1 MDAPPASP
9 LPATSALPWQRAAAG
24 AGLLAGSVPQPTIFA
39 RMSAR
44 AAQLGA
50 MNLGQGFPDTDPPA
64 AVADAAVRAIREGVN
79 QYPPGP
85 GAPALRAAIA
95 EHQRR
100 FYGLDVDPAT
110 EVLVTT
116 GATEALA
123 SAILGLVRP
132 GDEVL
137 TLAPWYD
144 AYGAL
149 IALAGG
155 IHRTVAIR
163 ELGEEGGDGRAR
175 GVRLGVDLE
184 ELRCAFTDRTR
195 LVIVNSPHNPTGI
208 VLDPAVLSAI
218 VEEATAHDALILTDE
233 VYEHLVLEGAHV
245 PVATLPRAR
254 ERTITVSSAGKTFS
268 VTGWK
273 IGWACAPAPL
283 IAAITG
289 IKQWLTFTS
298 GAPFQGAVAAGLAL
312 PDADYAEIRED
323 LRARR
328 DLLVAGLRGIGARV
342 SVPDAGY
349 FVLADLSPL
358 GAQDAAELC
367 ERLPEEAGVVAI
379 PVSAFLRPGEGD
391 HLRSW
396 VRFAFCKDRETL
408 REAISRLEHWAQT
421 QQG

>member
-9 LPATSALPWQRAAAG
+9 LPAPSALPWQRAAAG

-184 ELRCAFTDRTR
+184 ELRCAFTDRT
-195 LVIVNSPHNPTGI
+195 LPGVGI
-208 VLDPAVLSAI
+208 VRLRITLRRAAHSGERSSWRRCSLRAPPRGIPAGTRVLN
-218 VEEATAHDALILTDE
+218 DQLRDCR
-233 VYEHLVLEGAHV
+233 
-245 PVATLPRAR
+245 LPRDGGR
-254 ERTITVSSAGKTFS
+254 
-268 VTGWK
+268 
-273 IGWACAPAPL
+273 
-283 IAAITG
+283 
-289 IKQWLTFTS
+289 
-298 GAPFQGAVAAGLAL
+298 
-312 PDADYAEIRED
+312 
-323 LRARR
+323 
-328 DLLVAGLRGIGARV
+328 
-342 SVPDAGY
+342 
-349 FVLADLSPL
+349 
-358 GAQDAAELC
+358 
-367 ERLPEEAGVVAI
+367 
-379 PVSAFLRPGEGD
+379 
-391 HLRSW
+391 
-396 VRFAFCKDRETL
+396 
-408 REAISRLEHWAQT
+408 
-421 QQG
+421 